1 MSKNYRRSAPDPD
14 KGVGKMR
21 KPYTT
26 PSYDGPVEWLTLP
39 EYHHAPLRAGEH
51 TIPVAADAMIA
62 EIWEDVGP
70 DGQSIQSL
78 TVIVRP
84 GGGR

>member
-1 MSKNYRRSAPDPD
+1 
-14 KGVGKMR
+14 MR
-21 KPYTT
+21 KPYSA
-26 PSYDGPVEWLTLP
+26 PNYDDPVEWLTP
-39 EYHHAPLRAGEH
+39 PDPHHAPFQAGHH
-51 TIPVAADAMIA
+51 TIPVAANAMIV
-62 EIWEDVGP
+62 EIWEGVDP